1 MESTIWN
8 DGGSLVSF
16 AKYNI
21 LKNGNVQNLTIS
33 SDFNAGRL
41 GLMSIIGNVSTM
53 QFRKVNNLLV
63 GQSVILKG
71 YTISCRG
78 KSPSFNEMR
87 NNA

>member
-1 MESTIWN
+1 M
-8 DGGSLVSF
+8 SF

-41 GLMSIIGNVSTM
+41 GLISIIGNISTM